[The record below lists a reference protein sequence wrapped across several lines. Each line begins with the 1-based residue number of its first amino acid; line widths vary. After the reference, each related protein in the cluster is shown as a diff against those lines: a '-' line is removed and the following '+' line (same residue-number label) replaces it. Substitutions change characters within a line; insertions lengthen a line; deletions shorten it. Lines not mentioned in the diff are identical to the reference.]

1 MVNVFPLPVTPYV
14 KSRPAAT
21 RQENQL
27 PVMTSKMN
35 HLLIKVKSK
44 KVLTVVNVAV
54 ALTVFST
61 DEVRD
66 KRFSYMFKQLHL
78 RD

>member
-1 MVNVFPLPVTPYV
+1 
-14 KSRPAAT
+14 
-21 RQENQL
+21 
-27 PVMTSKMN
+27 MTSKMN
-35 HLLIKVKSK
+35 HLLINVKSK
-44 KVLTVVNVAV
+44 KILTVVHVAV
-54 ALTVFST
+54 ALTIFSI